1 MALML
6 CANSHLVGAA
16 LVVCFFNTGVYPAL
30 KLDEF
35 GDVIF
40 EDPAIAGPED
50 YQATEGNYV
59 FVAFLI
65 GTLVL
70 STHSVFVSRGH
81 LYWYFIFVGMPA
93 VGLLGFKVPR
103 LLFKCFFYVGS
114 GRKKAV
120 ICLS

>member
-6 CANSHLVGAA
+6 CANSLLVGAA
-16 LVVCFFNTGVYPAL
+16 LVVCFFNTGVHPAF

-59 FVAFLI
+59 FFAFLI

-70 STHSVFVSRGH
+70 STHSVFVSRGQ

-103 LLFKCFFYVGS
+103 LLFKCFFLCCKWAQKV
-114 GRKKAV
+114 V